1 MNRHR
6 AGTRTL
12 ELGCP
17 SPSAGASPWEPVQS
31 LPRRLWASAVVNIIT
46 KVACH
51 SHGPLFSSGRTW
63 APPSSPLTATGF
75 TPTPRP
81 LQSLLCS
88 RSRTVVE
95 NWDQNRPLPL
105 LHLHFHGDK

>member
-17 SPSAGASPWEPVQS
+17 SPSAGASPWEPVRS
-31 LPRRLWASAVVNIIT
+31 LPRRLWASAVVNIIPGHRGAQIT

-51 SHGPLFSSGRTW
+51 SHGPLFSSGRAW
-63 APPSSPLTATGF
+63 APPKP
-75 TPTPRP
+75 PPPRGRLHPHPEAFAKPP
-81 LQSLLCS
+81 LQP
-88 RSRTVVE
+88 
-95 NWDQNRPLPL
+95 Q
-105 LHLHFHGDK
+105 